1 MPWRFSLSPWHI
13 AVWLPLL
20 PNTQWTIQRCNQELS
35 QVSCQVITMHLLT
48 VGWSEIFLLKFHKYF
63 LYDFLGR
70 QVSSTVPGQAE
81 PSAVP
86 RRLSSLK
93 ENVGIF
99 TGSLKLAAHE
109 INTIWS
115 DSLFMLLDSITA
127 TASYPTNLNF
137 LYDWKIFSQCWSRI
151 WYCLEKFFVQIIYHS
166 PSILN
171 KYSSFSITDDAQITV
186 NLKFWNKLTNISKI
200 ELKKFL
206 HQWLKF

>member
-1 MPWRFSLSPWHI
+1 MIFS
-13 AVWLPLL
+13 
-20 PNTQWTIQRCNQELS
+20 
-35 QVSCQVITMHLLT
+35 
-48 VGWSEIFLLKFHKYF
+48 GDK
-63 LYDFLGR
+63 

-127 TASYPTNLNF
+127 AASYPTNLIF

-186 NLKFWNKLTNISKI
+186 NLNSETNWQTYQKLNSRNFYINGWSFRQEGGSTQIRQKVLNYANLS
-200 ELKKFL
+200 FL
-206 HQWLKF
+206 VPVYAVRAR